1 MSNWQDAEDEAAE
14 ELSFRPSPA
23 RKPMTEEEL
32 PNMGTPEYLTFVA
45 GIRYAEKHHGIGGV
59 MSEEQ
64 THLLHQE
71 ILKALRDANQAQN
84 GIAKPAEPEAEPVAR
99 KSLTTIEIDDA
110 LRENVPQ
117 CDAEYEIGFHSGVRW
132 AEQKLYQ

>member
-45 GIRYAEKHHGIGGV
+45 GIRYAEKHHGIGN
-59 MSEEQ
+59 EE
-64 THLLHQE
+64 
-71 ILKALRDANQAQN
+71 
-84 GIAKPAEPEAEPVAR
+84 
-99 KSLTTIEIDDA
+99 
-110 LRENVPQ
+110 
-117 CDAEYEIGFHSGVRW
+117 
-132 AEQKLYQ
+132 